1 MVKTTRTQIYNAKKN
16 HLNLRLL
23 LCQRVKSSYFCWLY
37 AFSTWIMMS
46 KNVWNTQ
53 ICSPMCRYV
62 RLLPWY
68 NCDRRRI
75 TIYYRPVSDT
85 IAIAGQCYNCDRRT
99 TFDRFSYTHLLFS
112 DSQALVRQGQSFW
125 WAIWKAI
132 TQNSTTSF
140 RKSKENP
147 WTLQTKPIGL
157 PLWWASIST
166 IEVWISDFQDQ
177 KITVWCLWWNNERLG
192 VCVYTEQ

>member
-1 MVKTTRTQIYNAKKN
+1 
-16 HLNLRLL
+16 
-23 LCQRVKSSYFCWLY
+23 
-37 AFSTWIMMS
+37 MMS

-75 TIYYRPVSDT
+75 TIHRPVSDT
-85 IAIAGQCYNCDRRT
+85 CAIAGQCYNCDRRT

-112 DSQALVRQGQSFW
+112 DSQALVRQGHSFW

-140 RKSKENP
+140 RKSKENH

-157 PLWWASIST
+157 PLWWALIST
-166 IEVWISDFQDQ
+166 IEVWISDWLLSRPKD
-177 KITVWCLWWNNERLG
+177 KIPNLLIRI
-192 VCVYTEQ
+192 